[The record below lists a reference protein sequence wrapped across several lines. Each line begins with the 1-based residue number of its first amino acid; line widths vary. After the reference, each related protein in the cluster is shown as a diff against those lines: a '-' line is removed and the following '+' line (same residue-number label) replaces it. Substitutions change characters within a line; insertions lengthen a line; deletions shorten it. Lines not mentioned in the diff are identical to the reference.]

1 LQHQSQQIFNLIN
14 KVQQFNFYKMKK
26 LLILSL
32 ILVIALISLNASA
45 QSYSTGAKPFPGAT
59 HNYSVGSTAGHT
71 YDWVVYI
78 GSVGAGN
85 IVSTGTSPIATIT
98 GDGAAA
104 ITIKWAATVDI
115 TKEYIVVVTE
125 KNGTCE
131 NSKGLPVQP
140 VASTFDLTVAGGT
153 ACYSN
158 AVTVAWTGGQTAPD
172 VKYTHGDA
180 TLVYTITPEGVKS
193 NETWSFDPAFTYSQT
208 SGITGNAVYTQGS
221 TTLTPDGT
229 TGVVTAT
236 GTAVVT
242 VTLTATNVNI
252 YTNASPANAQD
263 YTTTL
268 ALTGVVSGSGAIQKT
283 GTGSGADNADVVVS
297 RPNTS
302 QIGTDN

>member
-1 LQHQSQQIFNLIN
+1 
-14 KVQQFNFYKMKK
+14 MKK
-26 LLILSL
+26 LLFLSL
-32 ILVIALISLNASA
+32 ILVLALISLNANA
-45 QSYSTGAKPFPGAT
+45 QTYSTGAKPFPGAT

-85 IVSTGTSPIATIT
+85 IVSTGTSPIAIIT

-104 ITIKWAATVDI
+104 VTIKWAATVDI

-131 NSKGLPVQP
+131 NSKGLPIQP

-153 ACYSN
+153 ACYTN
-158 AVTVAWTGGQTAPD
+158 AVTVAWSGGQVAAD
-172 VKYTHGDA
+172 IKYTHGVA
-180 TLVYTITPEGVKS
+180 TLVYTITPTGVKS
-193 NETWSFDPAFTYSQT
+193 SETWSFKPAFTYSQA

-221 TTLTPDGT
+221 TTLTPDGS
-229 TGVVTAT
+229 GILTAT
-236 GTAVVT
+236 GTAPVT
-242 VTLTATNVNI
+242 VTLTATNSNE
-252 YTNASPANAQD
+252 YTNASAANAQD
-263 YTTTL
+263 YATTL
-268 ALTGVVSGSGAIQKT
+268 AITEVASGSGAIQKT
-283 GTGSGADNADVVVS
+283 GTGAGADNADVAVS